1 MTILWRI
8 SNYVDLRGEGGL
20 RHSSRWHTAG
30 PRIVFL
36 AESPASALVETLVH
50 LQVKEEDIPDAYTL
64 LKISIPENLGIVELD
79 VSKTENWKSD
89 VVYTRGLG
97 DAWLRSR
104 DSALARVP
112 SAIIAETW
120 NCLLNPDHPDAAEVT
135 ISSVIRDRLD
145 KRLFGFGE
153 R

>member
-1 MTILWRI
+1 MLRLAFFRSLGTMATYWRI

-30 PRIVFL
+30 SRIVFL

-64 LKISIPENLGIVELD
+64 LKVSIPDTLRIVELD
-79 VSKTENWKSD
+79 VSKTGNWKSD
-89 VVYTRGLG
+89 VPFTRDLG

-104 DSALARVP
+104 TSTLARVP
-112 SAIIAETW
+112 SGIIAE
-120 NCLLNPDHPDAAEVT
+120 
-135 ISSVIRDRLD
+135 
-145 KRLFGFGE
+145 
-153 R
+153 